1 MANDLFARYVWL
13 MDTIRRYGRITREE
27 LNRRWLKSH
36 FSNGKPIPRRSFYNY
51 CRALEDLFN
60 VNIECDPRTFEYYI
74 DEPEKDGASVTD
86 WVLNTTAVRNALS
99 DAREVSDRIFLEDVP
114 SAREHLHSFIDA
126 LKANRAIRF
135 NYHPYTRSTPTN
147 GVVIEPYFLKIFRQR
162 WYITGRNVAD
172 GRVKTYALDRMSGV
186 SVLEDSFSLPENFDA
201 GEYCR
206 NSFGIV
212 FNQGTIHHVV
222 LRVEPRQ
229 AKYLRALP
237 LHHSQREM
245 VHDGFSIF
253 TYELRL
259 TPDFVEELLSHGSRI
274 TVLEPPELRAMMI
287 RELQTAL
294 ECYQ

>member
-1 MANDLFARYVWL
+1 

>member
-212 FNQGTIHHVV
+212 FKQGTIHHVV

>member
-253 TYELRL
+253 T
-259 TPDFVEELLSHGSRI
+259 
-274 TVLEPPELRAMMI
+274 
-287 RELQTAL
+287 
-294 ECYQ
+294 

>member
-13 MDTIRRYGRITREE
+13 IDTIRRYGRITREE

>member
-13 MDTIRRYGRITREE
+13 MDTIRRYGRITRDE

>member
-1 MANDLFARYVWL
+1 MFARYVWL